1 MLSLFPL
8 MEIEISIQR
17 EREEEED
24 SKNMILSVEYE
35 FGRQE
40 SNRRYIMRYAI
51 HITKII
57 WHPTPNR
64 NVETF
69 NNNTFL
75 LF

>member
-40 SNRRYIMRYAI
+40 SNRKYI
-51 HITKII
+51 
-57 WHPTPNR
+57 
-64 NVETF
+64 
-69 NNNTFL
+69 
-75 LF
+75 